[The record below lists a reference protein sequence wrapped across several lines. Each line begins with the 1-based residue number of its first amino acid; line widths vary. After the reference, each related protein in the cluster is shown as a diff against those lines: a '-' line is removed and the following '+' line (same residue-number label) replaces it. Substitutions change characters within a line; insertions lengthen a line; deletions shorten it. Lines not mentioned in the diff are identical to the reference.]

1 MLFGSATVASRAG
14 TEASI
19 PSMVVSS
26 PGIVV
31 RNPGIKPRGKSKH
44 IALEMGKA

>member
-1 MLFGSATVASRAG
+1 MLFGLATVARRAG
-14 TEASI
+14 IDASI
-19 PSMVVSS
+19 PIMLVSS
-26 PGIVV
+26 PSIVV

>member
-1 MLFGSATVASRAG
+1 MPFGSGIVASRAG
-14 TEASI
+14 IEVSI

-26 PGIVV
+26 ASIVV

-44 IALEMGKA
+44 IALGICKE